1 MRTHKFVAPSMR
13 EALAKVKNELGED
26 ALIIKSEKVTA
37 GGALGFS
44 RRELIEITAST
55 PEEVKADLQ
64 GGPEFAATLE
74 RALSKPSMPEN
85 PTRNDADIS
94 HLTNEVSRLREDLGE
109 IGKYFRYNNL
119 PSMPR
124 ELSRLWEGLGKSGMD
139 GRWATDMAQEALV
152 HLGAEELI
160 SSAAIE
166 QYVLSRLSRVVK
178 PAPQLP
184 LRRASAYKIALV
196 GTPGAGKTTLLQKLA
211 SDPQI
216 YGKRKVG
223 LLSMDTHRM
232 AAVEQLRAFARIAGA
247 PLEVVFQPEQC
258 ADAMSRL
265 ASCEVVLMDTF
276 GCSTSEPDR
285 VLELRQF
292 MDGLDPDEIHL
303 VMNASVRDEDL
314 IHTSRH
320 FREAGATHLSFTR
333 LDESLRHGFL
343 LNVVKAAERPVA
355 WLTRGQGFVGCTER
369 FTPEHLRLWIAQS
382 EPLPEP
388 SPEINLDT
396 TRVNA

>member
-1 MRTHKFVAPSMR
+1 MHTYKFVAPTMK

-26 ALIIKSEKVTA
+26 ALILKSEKVTV
-37 GGALGFS
+37 GGALAFS
-44 RRELIEITAST
+44 KRDIIEITAST

-64 GGPEFAATLE
+64 GGTEFATTFE
-74 RALSKPSMPEN
+74 RALSQPPMPEN

-109 IGKYFRYNNL
+109 ISKYFRYNNL

-124 ELSRLWEGLGKSGMD
+124 ELSRLWEGLGQSGMD

-152 HLGAEELI
+152 QLGPEELI
-160 SSAAIE
+160 SSDSIE
-166 QYVLSRLSRVVK
+166 QFVLSRLSRVVK
-178 PAPQLP
+178 PAPPMP
-184 LRRASAYKIALV
+184 LRRTSVYKIALV

-223 LLSMDTHRM
+223 LLSVDTHRM

-258 ADAMSRL
+258 ANALRRL
-265 ASCEVVLMDTF
+265 AACEVILMDTF
-276 GCSTSEPDR
+276 GCSVSEPDR
-285 VLELRQF
+285 LRELKQF
-292 MDGLDPDEIHL
+292 MDSLDPHEVHL

-314 IHTSRH
+314 IQTHRH
-320 FREAGATHLSFTR
+320 FREAAVTHLSFTR

-355 WLTRGQGFVGCTER
+355 WLSRGQGFVGCTAR

-388 SPEINLDT
+388 SPEISLET
-396 TRVNA
+396 ARVNA